1 MTIETEPEVVFV
13 DADFLYPSPE
23 ECEELIANAVMAYF
37 FKSGGGLLVTR
48 EVAYEIARRMAVAVA
63 EYNE

>member
-1 MTIETEPEVVFV
+1 MTMETEPEVVFV

-37 FKSGGGLLVTR
+37 FKYGGGLLVTP
-48 EVAYEIARRMAVAVA
+48 EVAYEIARR
-63 EYNE
+63 